1 MKIGVLFLLTI
12 SVAFVLS
19 DIVIRPS
26 DMLLSGTDYNF
37 YLDSGA
43 DSLYDLTSD
52 TIVSTGFAVQQDVP
66 ASDGEHGSE

>member
-1 MKIGVLFLLTI
+1 MKIGMLFLLTI

-37 YLDSGA
+37 YPDSGA
-43 DSLYDLTSD
+43 SD
-52 TIVSTGFAVQQDVP
+52 TIVSEGFEAPVQQDVS
-66 ASDGEHGSE
+66 ASAGEYGSE

>member
-26 DMLLSGTDYNF
+26 DMLLDGTDYNF
-37 YLDSGA
+37 YPGMD
-43 DSLYDLTSD
+43 DHLTSD
-52 TIVSTGFAVQQDVP
+52 TMVSTGFEAPVQPDVP
-66 ASDGEHGSE
+66 ASDGAE